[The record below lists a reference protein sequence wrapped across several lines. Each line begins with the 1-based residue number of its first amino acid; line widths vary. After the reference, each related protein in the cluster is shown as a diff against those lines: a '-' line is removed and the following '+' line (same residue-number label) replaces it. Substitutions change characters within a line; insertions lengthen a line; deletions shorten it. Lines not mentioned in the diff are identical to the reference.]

1 MATIRS
7 PTIRSGDFL
16 TVDDV
21 QSIFESTRASVDTL
35 SDRESSTEVLSG
47 SSLCSEID
55 DSASDSAAEET
66 STSGSS
72 PTGSGDDEYAV
83 ISSDSEVPADKT
95 KETPPYFLRSRTAK
109 GAKRPLNLE

>member
-21 QSIFESTRASVDTL
+21 HSIFESTRASVDTL
-35 SDRESSTEVLSG
+35 SDRESTTEVSSG
-47 SSLCSEID
+47 SSLWESSEID

-72 PTGSGDDEYAV
+72 PTGGVVTMSMQ
-83 ISSDSEVPADKT
+83 
-95 KETPPYFLRSRTAK
+95 
-109 GAKRPLNLE
+109 